1 MMINLLRQ
9 TSYNSNRS
17 GSQLNDNPVIQ
28 AAVLSPRW
36 QQTKAS
42 GIQRNPSAVSGR
54 NTQGREILFRGDY
67 KNVDLE
73 DESAKKE
80 KRLFRGLRDR

>member
-9 TSYNSNRS
+9 TSYISNRS

-36 QQTKAS
+36 QQTTAS
-42 GIQRNPSAVSGR
+42 GLQQNQSSVSGR
-54 NTQGREILFRGDY
+54 KSQGREILFRGDY

-73 DESAKKE
+73 DGSAKKE
-80 KRLFRGLRDR
+80 KRLYKSFRDR